1 MEAPVTSFIVDY
13 KFPTPSSVF
22 IVSFEQFFVSRH
34 QTSVSKN
41 NYCQRFDYCLLQ
53 EVTFKNFLFT
63 FYTKSLIYIFYAIIK
78 KQALSF
84 MLLQIV
90 RLYRCYLTNLR
101 YKLYKVYQLGV
112 DDIYKETI

>member
-13 KFPTPSSVF
+13 KFPIPSSVF

-63 FYTKSLIYIFYAIIK
+63 FYTKSLIYIFYAIIR

-84 MLLQIV
+84 MLLQFV